1 MNKVLIVE
9 ASESDR
15 RLMSGLLVKHGYE
28 PIAIETME
36 AAKDEM
42 EKLPPGAVIVTAMKF
57 TGGTA
62 RDLINWQKNEGYKFP
77 VIAIVDNLNPSDLL
91 DLMHSGITDVIQ
103 RPAIDKQIVETVG
116 KHVRDIDVP
125 TADDLLINRPSKEF
139 QRIEREITRIA
150 SADANVIIFGE
161 SGMGK
166 EQIAREIFRQSART
180 DKPLIVIEAGG
191 AALVG
196 EHKPGSEKS
205 EMYNRIGGYF
215 KKAAGGTII
224 LKNVHL
230 LNFDKQSV
238 VLHIL
243 NEDHPDVRVICT
255 AEPELLELV
264 REKKFRPTLFYL
276 LRQLDVNVPPLRRLK
291 EDLPAIVDYYLM
303 RYSQEKKE
311 DPKHLSASA
320 MKLLRQHSWPGNIR
334 ELEVAIL
341 LAAQHVEGMVIRA
354 DDFTICQATP
364 IMKETLLLRDE
375 NEERRRIEDAMIQ
388 AQGIKAQAA
397 KLLGIDR
404 KTLSYKMRNYG
415 ME

>member
-1 MNKVLIVE
+1 
-9 ASESDR
+9 
-15 RLMSGLLVKHGYE
+15 MSGLLVKHGYE

-36 AAKDEM
+36 AAKDEV
-42 EKLPPGAVIVTAMKF
+42 EKLPPGAMIVTAMKF

-62 RDLINWQKNEGYKFP
+62 QDLINWQKSEGYKFP
-77 VIAIVDNLNPSDLL
+77 VIAIVDNLNQSELL
-91 DLMHSGITDVIQ
+91 DLIHSGITDVIQ

-224 LKNVHL
+224 LKNMHL

-354 DDFTICQATP
+354 DDLTICQATP

>member
-28 PIAIETME
+28 PIAVETME
-36 AAKDEM
+36 AAKDEV
-42 EKLPPGAVIVTAMKF
+42 EKLPPGAMIVTAMKF

-62 RDLINWQKNEGYKFP
+62 QELINWQKREGYKFP
-77 VIAIVDNLNPSDLL
+77 VIAVVDNLNPSDLL

-311 DPKHLSASA
+311 DPKHLSASV

-341 LAAQHVEGMVIRA
+341 IAAQHVEGMVIRA
-354 DDFTICQATP
+354 DDLTICQATP

>member
-28 PIAIETME
+28 PIAVETME
-36 AAKDEM
+36 AAKDEV

-354 DDFTICQATP
+354 DDLTICQATP

>member
-36 AAKDEM
+36 AAKDEV

-354 DDFTICQATP
+354 DDLTICQATP

>member
-28 PIAIETME
+28 PITVETME
-36 AAKDEM
+36 AAKDEV

-62 RDLINWQKNEGYKFP
+62 QDLINWQKSEGYKFP
-77 VIAIVDNLNPSDLL
+77 VIAIVDNLNQSEWL
-91 DLMHSGITDVIQ
+91 DLIHSGITDVIQ

-341 LAAQHVEGMVIRA
+341 LSTQHVEGMVIRA
-354 DDFTICQATP
+354 DDLTICQATP

-388 AQGIKAQAA
+388 AQGIKAQAD

>member
-28 PIAIETME
+28 PIAVETME
-36 AAKDEM
+36 AAKEEV

-354 DDFTICQATP
+354 DDLTICQATP

>member
-28 PIAIETME
+28 PIAVETME
-36 AAKDEM
+36 AAKDEV

-62 RDLINWQKNEGYKFP
+62 QDLINWQKSEGYKFS

-354 DDFTICQATP
+354 DDLTICQATP